1 MRPTTP
7 RLMRNI
13 AAATLLAAAALGLV
27 IGLKIAVTLARTLL
41 HGEAPDWSS
50 LLALHVAPGE
60 LLSILLFAA
69 MMTAEMLIVGWH
81 DSSARI
87 LLGDSDSGKTDLWC
101 LVLGLT
107 RADQLVVAIA
117 TFGTFGLVAAA
128 IPSLAVV
135 PVARDLPFWLAAPLA
150 VLVVSFVG
158 YWSHRMMHTALFWPL
173 HAFHHAADE
182 LTVATAFRGHPLDLA
197 LEGLLRMLVP
207 AMLGFPGEAILFAAL
222 CMNAQTLY
230 SHSRMPGL
238 PALERLVVFG
248 PRAHE
253 LHHSVE
259 ERHHDRNFGTLVIWD
274 RLFGTYIES
283 EMRPVAIGVDDPE
296 RLYRGNALASMLA
309 VQASWMRQIGILLG
323 VARNRADISEKVAD
337 ARSGR

>member
-1 MRPTTP
+1 
-7 RLMRNI
+7 MRNL
-13 AAATLLAAAALGLV
+13 AAATLLTAAALGLV
-27 IGLKIAVTLARTLL
+27 IGLKLVVTLARSVL
-41 HGEAPDWSS
+41 HGEALDWSL
-50 LLALHVAPGE
+50 LLAVHVAPGE
-60 LLSILLFAA
+60 LLSILLFAG
-69 MMTAEMLIVGWH
+69 MMTAEMLVVGWH

-87 LLGDSDSGKTDLWC
+87 LLGDTDSGKTDLWC
-101 LVLGLT
+101 LVIGLT
-107 RADQLVVAIA
+107 RADQLIVALA

-128 IPSLAVV
+128 LPSLALL

-150 VLVVSFVG
+150 VVVVSFVG
-158 YWSHRMMHTALFWPL
+158 YWSHRLMHTALFWPL

-182 LTVATAFRGHPLDLA
+182 LTFATAFRGHPLDLA

-207 AMLGFPGEAILFAAL
+207 ALLGFPGEAILFAAL

-238 PALERLVVFG
+238 PALEKFVVFG

-259 ERHHDRNFGTLVIWD
+259 AHHHDRNFGTLVIWD

-283 EMRPVAIGVDDPE
+283 EARPAAIGVEDPE
-296 RLYRGNALASMLA
+296 RLYRGNALVSMLA
-309 VQASWMRQIGILLG
+309 VQTSWMRQIGRRLG
-323 VARNRADISEKVAD
+323 VGEGSVKLAPSTAKS
-337 ARSGR
+337 SLPG

>member
-1 MRPTTP
+1 MTATTP
-7 RLMRNI
+7 RLVRNI
-13 AAATLLAAAALGLV
+13 GAALLLAAVALALV
-27 IGLKIAVTLARTLL
+27 IGLKLLMALGRAAL
-41 HGEAPDWSS
+41 HGEPLDLA
-50 LLALHVAPGE
+50 LLAAPHVSPGE
-60 LLSILLFAA
+60 LLSILLFAG
-69 MMTAEMLIVGWH
+69 MMTAEMLVVGWH

-107 RADQLVVAIA
+107 RADQLVVAVA
-117 TFGTFGLVAAA
+117 TFGTFGLVAGL
-128 IPSLAVV
+128 IPSLALL
-135 PVARDLPFWLAAPLA
+135 PIAASLPFWAAAPLA
-150 VLVVSFVG
+150 VIVVSFVG

-197 LEGLLRMLVP
+197 LEGLLRMVVP
-207 AMLGFPGEAILFAAL
+207 ALLGFPPEAILFAAL

-238 PALERLVVFG
+238 PAIEKFCVFG

-259 ERHHDRNFGTLVIWD
+259 ARHHDRNFGTLVIWD
-274 RLFGTYIES
+274 RLFGTYVPFET
-283 EMRPVAIGVDDPE
+283 RPVAIGVEDPE
-296 RLYRGNALASMLA
+296 GLYRGNALASMLA
-309 VQASWMRQIGILLG
+309 VQASWMRQLG
-323 VARNRADISEKVAD
+323 AALRGAPSSKA
-337 ARSGR
+337 